1 MNIAETLATFTEGQ
15 PATIYG
21 RVTQVRTLSK
31 KLAFIVV
38 EDTNA
43 SIQIGIRSSNVPC
56 KLDIVKA
63 TGLMQ
68 RSRTGELTVWD
79 DAPEIITKN
88 LGDLPSHE
96 GITNPEVAREK
107 RHLQLL
113 TNKGMRDVF
122 VFRSRVVST
131 IRRFL
136 DTRGFLEMETPIL
149 SKAASGANA
158 NPFVTQSEALNCDF
172 YLRIATEIPLKRC
185 LIAGFE
191 RVYEIGR
198 IFRNEGIDS
207 THSPE
212 FTSIELYQ
220 SFAGLFEMRHL
231 LLELLAELGV
241 DVSNVGCFEYDS
253 LVAKYGVDFDK
264 HLIAPSFVFGH
275 PAEDTPLCKLRADG
289 RCDRF
294 EFFMNGYEIANAYN
308 ELTDSTEQ
316 EARLAGKNDDG
327 LVEALKY
334 GMPPTG
340 GMGIGID
347 RLIMC
352 LKNIPDIQD
361 VILFPSKRN
370 AN

>member
-31 KLAFIVV
+31 KLSFIVL

-43 SIQIGIRSSNVPC
+43 SIQVGIRSSNVPC

-63 TGLMQ
+63 SGLMQ

-79 DAPEIITKN
+79 ENPEIITKN

-122 VFRSRVVST
+122 VLRSRTVSA

-136 DTRGFLEMETPIL
+136 DARGFLEMETPIL

-158 NPFVTQSEALNCDF
+158 KPFVTQSEALNCDF

-185 LIAGFE
+185 LVAGFE

-198 IFRNEGIDS
+198 IFRNEGVDS
-207 THSPE
+207 IHSPE

-220 SFAGLFEMRHL
+220 SFAGLFEMKHL
-231 LLELLAELGV
+231 LLDLLVELGV
-241 DVSNVGCFEYDS
+241 DVSKTNHYEYDQ
-253 LVAKYGVDFDK
+253 LVELHGADFDK
-264 HLIAPSFVFGH
+264 HLIEPSFVYGH
-275 PAEDTPLCKLRADG
+275 PAEDTPLCKLRTDG
-289 RCDRF
+289 KCDRF
-294 EFFMNGYEIANAYN
+294 EFFMNGYELANAYN
-308 ELTDSTEQ
+308 ELTDPTEQ

-327 LVEALKY
+327 LVEALNY

-340 GMGIGID
+340 GMGLGID
-347 RLIMC
+347 RLVMC
-352 LKNIPDIQD
+352 LAKVPEIQD
-361 VILFPSKRN
+361 VILFPTKRN

>member
-1 MNIAETLATFTEGQ
+1 MNIANTIVGYVEGQ

-21 RVTQVRTLSK
+21 RVTQIRTLSK
-31 KLAFIVV
+31 KLTFIVV
-38 EDTNA
+38 EDTHA
-43 SIQIGIRSSNVPC
+43 SIQVGIRSANIPS
-56 KLDIVKA
+56 KLDIVKVS
-63 TGLMQ
+63 GLMQ
-68 RSRTGELTVWD
+68 SSKTGERTIWD
-79 DAPEIITKN
+79 DNPEIIVKN
-88 LGDLPSHE
+88 QGELPSHD

-113 TNKGMRDVF
+113 TNKEMRDVF
-122 VFRSRVVST
+122 VFRSQVVST

-136 DTRGFLEMETPIL
+136 DMRGFLEMETPIL
-149 SKAASGANA
+149 SKVASGANA
-158 NPFVTQSEALNCDF
+158 KPFVTKSEALNCDLH
-172 YLRIATEIPLKRC
+172 LRIATEIPLKRC

-198 IFRNEGIDS
+198 IFRNEGIDN
-207 THSPE
+207 THNPE

-220 SFAGLFEMRHL
+220 SFAGLHEMRHL
-231 LLELLAELGV
+231 LLELLTELGV
-241 DVSNVGCFEYDS
+241 DVSNVGHFEYDS
-253 LVAKYGVDFDK
+253 LVMQCGMDFEK
-264 HLIAPSFVFGH
+264 QLIAPSFVFGQ
-275 PAEDTPLCKLRADG
+275 PGGDAPLCKLRADG

-308 ELTDSTEQ
+308 ELTDSAEQ
-316 EARLAGKNDDG
+316 ESRLAGKNDDG

-352 LKNIPDIQD
+352 LKNIPDIRD
-361 VILFPSKRN
+361 VILFPTKRK
-370 AN
+370 AT